1 MTWCFCFCYSQNIIK
16 GKVFTD
22 TTMTATISG
31 VKIIFK
37 SESGKR
43 LGCFKTDNKGFFHF
57 TAKKYQKVNEIE
69 ITKKG
74 YISLNL
80 KFSTTNKKS
89 QFYIKCMLKKI
100 QSFHD
105 IDYEEGNSK
114 TLSIVKT
121 E

>member
-1 MTWCFCFCYSQNIIK
+1 MCCFCCCYSQKIIK
-16 GKVFTD
+16 GTVFTD
-22 TTMTATISG
+22 TTMTTTISH

-43 LGCFKTDNKGFFHF
+43 LGCVKTDNKGFFHF
-57 TAKKYQKVNEIE
+57 TAKKFQKVNEIE
-69 ITKKG
+69 FTKKG
-74 YISLNL
+74 YSYLIH

-89 QFYIKCMLKKI
+89 QFYIKLMLKKL

-105 IDYEEGNSK
+105 KDYEEGHSK
-114 TLSIVKT
+114 TLSIVGT